1 MPLQSGRS
9 ADTSVWGAARH
20 RYHTFIFGLTATR
33 FGGHGAFITM
43 VKIIPALIKIVR
55 LVQRYLGSRHIFH
68 VLVTGMC
75 CLIHKCTLTFISLM
89 LRKHDEQNKSAIS
102 YHDHM
107 D

>member
-43 VKIIPALIKIVR
+43 VKIIPALIKIVI

-75 CLIHKCTLTFISLM
+75 CLIHKCTLTLILLM